1 MPGKLSLPEA
11 AALGVL
17 QGPTELLPISSSGH
31 TAVVPWLAGWRYG
44 ELGPAERKAFEVAL
58 HAGAG
63 VALALEMR
71 SELVE
76 SLRTLDVRHA
86 AVVALSLAPPVLA
99 GYTFEEPIE
108 RRFDGPGPVAA
119 GLVAG
124 ALALALADLWPG
136 RLARRGPAGIRRGWL
151 GRNGRNGRAPGLE
164 ARGAHEATPTDGF
177 ALGLAQA
184 AALIPG
190 VSRNGATLACAR
202 ARGFAR
208 EDAQTLS
215 WHAALPVILGAVVLK
230 GWRLARGAGSGDG
243 DKGDPGAKDSS
254 GGDDSSSEDG
264 SSSDGDNRS
273 GGGYGGALTVGA
285 ASAFLST
292 AASARVL
299 RRRGW
304 RDRALWPYAAYRC
317 VLAALVLARARKAR
331 R

>member
-11 AALGVL
+11 VALGVL

-31 TAVVPWLAGWRYG
+31 TNVVPWLAGWRYG

-76 SLRTLDVRHA
+76 SLQTLDARHA

-136 RLARRGPAGIRRGWL
+136 RLARGGLAGIRRGRL
-151 GRNGRNGRAPGLE
+151 GRNRRNGRVPGRE
-164 ARGAHEATPTDGF
+164 PRGAHEATPTDGF

-190 VSRNGATLACAR
+190 VSRNGATLACLR

-215 WHAALPVILGAVVLK
+215 WHAALPVILGAVALK
-230 GWRLARGAGSGDG
+230 GWRLARGAGFGDG
-243 DKGDPGAKDSS
+243 NKGDPDAKGKGS
-254 GGDDSSSEDG
+254 GDG
-264 SSSDGDNRS
+264 SSSDGNNRS
-273 GGGYGGALTVGA
+273 RGDYGGALAVGA

-317 VLAALVLARARKAR
+317 VLAALVLARARRGAK
-331 R
+331 